1 MSKSERRVS
10 KSNIK
15 AQPPVR
21 LAPATIPKANPAD
34 VASIDAIITA
44 AYDSISGPAGEKRN
58 WDRERSLYYTGAR
71 LIPTAKPGENDDLVP
86 QILDV
91 DSFIA
96 RVEPYF
102 AGQGFYE
109 KEISRRTEQFGHIA
123 HVWSTYESRH
133 NADDPE
139 PFMRGINSIQLFHDG
154 SRWWIV
160 TIYWQQ
166 ESVVDPIPAKYVKTG

>member
-1 MSKSERRVS
+1 MFKMET
-10 KSNIK
+10 SNTN
-15 AQPPVR
+15 
-21 LAPATIPKANPAD
+21 LAD

-44 AYDSISGPAGEKRN
+44 AYDGISGPAGKKRD
-58 WDRERSLYYTGAR
+58 WDRERSLYYPGAR
-71 LIPTAKPGENDDLVP
+71 LIPTAKPGENDGLAP

-91 DSFIA
+91 DGFIA

-102 AGQGFYE
+102 AEHGFYE
-109 KEISRRTEQFGHIA
+109 KEIARRTEQFGHIA

-139 PFMRGINSIQLFHDG
+139 PFVRGINSIQLFHDD

-166 ESVVDPIPAKYVKTG
+166 ESSIDSIPAKYVKPG